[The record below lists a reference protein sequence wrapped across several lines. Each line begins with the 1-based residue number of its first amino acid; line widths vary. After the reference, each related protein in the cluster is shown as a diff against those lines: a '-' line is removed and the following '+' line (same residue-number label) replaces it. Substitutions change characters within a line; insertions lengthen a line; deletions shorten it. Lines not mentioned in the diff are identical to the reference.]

1 MFSKEEKKEF
11 KVAFWNE
18 LNDKLTEAGK
28 AKGRNIEWLSY
39 PTQIKRL
46 FFRMEADETSARLCI
61 DLQFVTKGIREIYY
75 LQFQDVEDKLKNA
88 FTADV
93 KFVADLD
100 HWNGKTISRIYC
112 ELEDVNINNKE
123 DWPKIHDFLM
133 TNFLN
138 LDAFWE
144 EFNELFYA
152 LKN

>member
-11 KVAFWNE
+11 KVAFWTE
-18 LNDKLTEAGK
+18 LNTKLEEAGK
-28 AKGRNIEWLSY
+28 TKGRNLEWLSY

-46 FFRMEADETSARLCI
+46 FFRMEADETSARMCI
-61 DLQFVTKGIREIYY
+61 DLQFVTKGIREIYF
-75 LQFQDVEDKLKNA
+75 LQFQDVENKLKET
-88 FTADV
+88 FTTDV
-93 KFVADLD
+93 IYNSDFE
-100 HWNGKTISRIYC
+100 HWNGKVISRIYC
-112 ELEDVNINNKE
+112 ELKDVNINNKE

-138 LDAFWE
+138 LDSFWE